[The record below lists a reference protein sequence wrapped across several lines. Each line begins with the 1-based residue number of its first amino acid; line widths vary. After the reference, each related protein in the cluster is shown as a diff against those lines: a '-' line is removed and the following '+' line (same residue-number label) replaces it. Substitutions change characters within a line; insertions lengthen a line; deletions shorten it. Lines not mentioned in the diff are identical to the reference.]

1 LEVAGG
7 SPLLPSEFAY
17 SLGMISAFFTSFYS
31 FRLLYLTFYGDS
43 RTVRVPLEHTHELS
57 GRMAF
62 ALLTLTFG
70 SVFLG
75 VLGRDLFV
83 GPGTDF

>member
-1 LEVAGG
+1 LMLEG
-7 SPLLPSEFAY
+7 
-17 SLGMISAFFTSFYS
+17 
-31 FRLLYLTFYGDS
+31 
-43 RTVRVPLEHTHELS
+43 THELT

-62 ALLTLTFG
+62 ALLSLTGG

-75 VLGRDLFV
+75 IAGRDLFV